1 MIPSSRPEHP
11 SKIHPSDLQG
21 ASNTYTLEQRE
32 CEREEGFWV
41 EDEEGHE
48 GFMATEHEGAFWIL
62 EENDAWAECE
72 IRKKKRQRNT
82 GLAFDSTGHH
92 RPQSAFLFAHRPMFC
107 FAGKRGQCKA
117 IVCETAS
124 RELSKDAW
132 FCVAWQ

>member
-1 MIPSSRPEHP
+1 MEILYLCCNLTDLSHRSQAKTIRLDLPGSRLDYRWLLRRRDGHLFVRRLPLHWL
-11 SKIHPSDLQG
+11 SAFDK
-21 ASNTYTLEQRE
+21 
-32 CEREEGFWV
+32 GFNLGV
-41 EDEEGHE
+41 FLFVDSVP
-48 GFMATEHEGAFWIL
+48 FWGYY
-62 EENDAWAECE
+62 A
-72 IRKKKRQRNT
+72 